1 MITCQFLSIHLFPSR
16 IYTRAFINH
25 SVPDGYTD
33 LSQAKSDN
41 HNRSVV
47 KNLRCFLSHFVFQH
61 IRHVFAYSFLPSSL
75 LRRLYYRRSSSIT
88 RRAKSHSRAH
98 SHRSLTTESPTG
110 DTRHVASSP
119 SSSPVL
125 VHLCTVYTTYG
136 FLIVGSR
143 SLLRGNVRLSRNRAV
158 GSGPTLWDHGGPHSR
173 GARLA
178 LIAVAQVSKLGS
190 R

>member
-1 MITCQFLSIHLFPSR
+1 M
-16 IYTRAFINH
+16 
-25 SVPDGYTD
+25 
-33 LSQAKSDN
+33 
-41 HNRSVV
+41 V

-98 SHRSLTTESPTG
+98 SHRSLTTESSSTG

-143 SLLRGNVRLSRNRAV
+143 SLLRGNVRLSRNRAPRCRIRSHSV
-158 GSGPTLWDHGGPHSR
+158 GPWRPAFSRRAFSANCGRLGLEIRFTLICNLS
-173 GARLA
+173 
-178 LIAVAQVSKLGS
+178 AV
-190 R
+190 